1 VEKEDAVMI
10 WAEAIRALQ
19 RCGNWDNGSNARSG
33 LIVNTNNT
41 PTNTN
46 TNISF
51 RADSNYSQ
59 KTGAYGRMS
68 RAIFK
73 GAHSP
78 CLLMLT
84 GKTSKP
90 ETARLVGYSRRSDG
104 PHSSG
109 SHMKRHA
116 DLFDSVCDIEN
127 LFSAYRVCLRGKRLR
142 RGVLPFT
149 YNLSKEI
156 YKIQSDLKTEKYNT
170 GNYHGFYVH
179 EPKKRLV
186 QSLPFRDR
194 VVQQA
199 LCQVINPVF
208 EQTFIKD
215 TYACIKGRGTH
226 AGSDQLVN
234 YMRKAQARF
243 GKAYC
248 LQCDIASYFPS
259 IDHKI
264 LVNMFDRK
272 IKCRR
277 TMNLIRLITD
287 SNGHAV
293 GIPIGNLLSQLSAN
307 IYLSVLDHHA
317 KEHWRLPYY
326 IRYMDDFCILH
337 GSKKYLWWL
346 KGEIQTFLRH
356 RLALTVNR
364 KSSMFPISQGVDF
377 LGYRTWTTHKLVR
390 KRSIKKAKRKLKAM
404 ARLYRAGQISM
415 EKISES
421 ARSWSAHCEHADTY
435 RLRKK
440 VFDQF
445 RNQIRV

>member
-1 VEKEDAVMI
+1 
-10 WAEAIRALQ
+10 
-19 RCGNWDNGSNARSG
+19 
-33 LIVNTNNT
+33 
-41 PTNTN
+41 
-46 TNISF
+46 
-51 RADSNYSQ
+51 
-59 KTGAYGRMS
+59 
-68 RAIFK
+68 
-73 GAHSP
+73 
-78 CLLMLT
+78 
-84 GKTSKP
+84 
-90 ETARLVGYSRRSDG
+90 
-104 PHSSG
+104 
-109 SHMKRHA
+109 MKRYNH
-116 DLFDSVCDIEN
+116 LFDKICDIEN
-127 LFSAYRVCLRGKRLR
+127 LFRAYQVCLRGKRLR

-149 YNLSKEI
+149 YNLSKELH
-156 YKIQSDLKTEKYNT
+156 QLQRDLARATYRP
-170 GNYHGFYVH
+170 GDYYSFYVH

-194 VVQQA
+194 IVQQA

-248 LQCDIASYFPS
+248 LQCDIASYFQS
-259 IDHKI
+259 IDHQI
-264 LVNMFDRK
+264 LVALFDRK

-277 TMNLIRLITD
+277 TMRLIRLITD
-287 SNGHAV
+287 SNDQAV

-337 GSKKYLWWL
+337 GSRKYLWWL
-346 KGEIQTFLRH
+346 KGEIETFLRH
-356 RLALTVNR
+356 RLALTLNR
-364 KSSMFPISQGVDF
+364 KSSLFPISQGVDF

-390 KRSIKKAKRKLKAM
+390 KRSIKKARRKIKAM
-404 ARLYRAGQISM
+404 ARLYHDGKISM

-435 RLRKK
+435 RLRRK
-440 VFDQF
+440 VFGMLKEELK
-445 RNQIRV
+445 NGAN